1 MSGPVGR
8 EPASPPRGVAQA
20 SSPPS
25 HTAPALKG
33 AATPRPAPVK
43 AAKRPRRDLKGNPLG
58 AEPRDLPP
66 GRSGDRSRRSR
77 ERAQARRRKLATQAA
92 ADAAKAEAIAADARA
107 TQAKKTA
114 FLDAFGRIG
123 TVTGAAQ
130 VAGITARLHYDWMDL
145 DLQYV
150 EEFAAK
156 GQESLERLEAEA
168 RRRAAVGVEKPV
180 LYAGNQVLVEDT
192 SQPPGPDGRRPKKL
206 LTEREY
212 SDILLIFLMKG
223 LAPQKYRDNYRI
235 EHTGA
240 EGGPVEFEH
249 RVTFYLPANPR
260 AVEQTRLALP
270 PAETADR

>member
-1 MSGPVGR
+1 MSDHQAPR
-8 EPASPPRGVAQA
+8 SEAQPPRPHDQ
-20 SSPPS
+20 PPTPS
-25 HTAPALKG
+25 LAPPRPRRAPARTK
-33 AATPRPAPVK
+33 
-43 AAKRPRRDLKGNPLG
+43 KRSRRDLKGNPLG
-58 AEPRDLPP
+58 SELRDLPP

-77 ERAQARRRKLATQAA
+77 ERAQARRRKLAAEVAAGAAKVEALAA
-92 ADAAKAEAIAADARA
+92 AARA
-107 TQAKKTA
+107 TQMKKLA
-114 FLDAFGRIG
+114 FLEAFGRIG

-145 DLQYV
+145 DLQYIKD
-150 EEFAAK
+150 FAAK

-180 LYAGNQVLVEDT
+180 LYAGNQVLVEDM
-192 SQPPGPDGRRPKKL
+192 SQPLGPDGKRPKKL

-260 AVEQTRLALP
+260 VTEQTRLALP